1 MKRPFL
7 TSAFYALLAVVLLHV
22 TAHAVNDSTTTDE
35 PVNERHAKARLF
47 RHFQNLSLPADPSS
61 PADPIRDPVAVL
73 ADTLLDQ
80 RAHAHALLQKVLAG
94 QRFLE
99 SLDALSEIELP
110 VGVVKSG
117 GAMDY
122 SILIDRMT
130 FTKEGALMD
139 VYVSLA
145 LPQNGARIA
154 FHGKVPL
161 SASGGIAG
169 NAKVY
174 LLGDHVIKV
183 SQSALVT
190 LKSNDRTYVEFD
202 CSGFLGVNVDA
213 ELQFSSDLIVPEDE
227 EGNPKSGRLRAS
239 FTTYTQ
245 SLHDI
250 LVQLTL
256 PPFQVKGL
264 KGFGFQVTKAYL
276 DWSDLANPPGINF
289 PHDYTSPVIEAGLH
303 NLWQGIYLEEGKVR
317 LPKAFARREAIDRV
331 AVGAQ
336 RMILDEQ
343 GITGSLYVENIFPDG
358 DMNGWKYSLDK
369 FQLDLIANGIAG
381 LSLEGKLSIPV
392 VRNRDGNATQ
402 LLYTA
407 QRAADGN
414 YLFAVEVEDE
424 LKLDLWAADLNLGEG
439 SSVMVTEKNNTFYP
453 AAHLSGELT
462 IKLIGK
468 GPKARFNSIRFEDMV
483 INSEAPHFVPG
494 TFGFGREGQS
504 SDIAKYPV
512 VFDNITLKS
521 EERRVGIAFDLI
533 VNISGKPEDESFAG
547 KGGLVVWGVQDDEPL
562 QNADGDVIAL
572 DRYSWKFDRV
582 ELTSIKVNV
591 RKPNV
596 IDLAGEVRF
605 YDEDPTYGEGFK
617 GSLRGKIQAITV
629 QAEAL
634 FGRTESFR
642 YWYADALV
650 KLDEGIPM
658 IPGVLSAFGFGGGYY
673 CKMAQSTK
681 PVATTLGRSPS
692 GVTYV
697 PDENAIGIRAIVLIG
712 TTRPEAMNGN
722 VSLEVSI
729 NRHGGINSVTFTG
742 NANFMSAA
750 SLATDQ
756 IQQLAAA
763 AVSGKLTEKLES
775 LTRGQVYGSMRL
787 HFDNVNDIFHGNL
800 EVYVNVAGGI
810 VRGVSNGNKAGW
822 AVLHFEKNDWYI
834 HIGTPDQPLG
844 LEVARIFKSKS
855 YFMLGKNLPGSPPP
869 PSQVSEILGN
879 IDLDYMRD
887 MNALES
893 GMGIAFGL
901 HFLVDT
907 GDLRFLM
914 FYGRFSAGTGLD
926 FMLKDYG
933 NEYHCAGSSGP
944 MGINGWYA
952 NGQAYAFVMG
962 RIGVKVNLRF
972 YKGTYDILSIG
983 AAAVLQAKGPNP
995 FWMKGT
1001 VGGYYKIL
1009 GGLVKGKCRFEVTV
1023 GKECNPVAEQ
1033 DLLAEVNIIAEITPQ
1048 NSASNVSVFNTPQ
1061 IAFNIPVG
1069 EIFQITDLENNTH
1082 HFRAVLD
1089 AFTVTEGSRFIQGKL
1104 TWNTERDVVIFDAVD
1119 LLPGEKKLKARAQ
1132 LTFEEKINGNWL
1144 KVKFDGK
1151 TAVET
1156 AETNFETGKAPDFI
1170 PSSNVAYSYPL
1181 RDQQN
1186 FFPREYNKGI
1196 IQLIDGQPYLFRKSE
1211 DWIQKIRMTDAL
1223 SGTSLETLLT
1233 YNTRM
1238 RQVSFT
1244 IPAGLENSKV
1254 YRLEIVN
1261 IPKEARKI
1269 DDNVTASEREI
1280 TIDQSAGRATLTT
1293 QSIQGQLDML
1303 ESKPIFQSQ
1312 FRTSK
1317 YNTFPEKMRSITFAP
1332 VIRIS
1337 PEINIFRLTSY
1348 LKGDEHFEALELA
1361 GSAGQFGLIHTEAI
1375 LDGNGWYEDYVYPL
1389 VYEGY
1394 PLLGWMTVSRPQ
1406 PDVLG
1411 IPPIRDLYFQN
1422 IKKNPVP
1429 ESSNYF
1435 SRPFTDE
1442 FVVYNL
1448 GQSVA
1453 VDFRALQR
1461 HAVNYLVDHPAATTP
1476 RLQALALK
1484 PLPTLRYGSYRIKLS
1499 YVIPGINKIT
1509 SSFETELFNRIPDN
1523 DQDYD

>member
-1 MKRPFL
+1 MKRSFV
-7 TSAFYALLAVVLLHV
+7 TSAFYALLSAMLLHT
-22 TAHAVNDSTTTDE
+22 TAHALNDSTTAGE
-35 PVNERHAKARLF
+35 PINESSAKARLF
-47 RHFQNLSLPADPSS
+47 RHFHGLSLPADVSS
-61 PADPIRDPVAVL
+61 PGDPIRHPVAVIP
-73 ADTLLDQ
+73 DTVLDQ
-80 RAHAHALLQKVLAG
+80 RAHAHALLEKVLAD

-117 GAMDY
+117 GAVDY

-161 SASGGIAG
+161 SAAGGIAG
-169 NAKVY
+169 NAKVH
-174 LLGDHVIKV
+174 LLGDHVIKL
-183 SQSALVT
+183 SQSTLVT

-213 ELQFSSDLIVPEDE
+213 ELQFSSDVIVPEDD
-227 EGNPKSGRLRAS
+227 EGNPKGERLRAS
-239 FTTYTQ
+239 FTTYAQ

-264 KGFGFQVTKAYL
+264 KGFGFHVTKAHL
-276 DWSDLANPPGINF
+276 DWSDMANPPGINF
-289 PHDYTSPVIEAGLH
+289 PHAYTSPVIEAGLN
-303 NLWQGIYLEEGKVR
+303 NLWQGIYVEEAEVR

-331 AVGAQ
+331 AIGAHQ
-336 RMILDEQ
+336 MILDEQ
-343 GITGSLYVENIFPDG
+343 GMTGSLYVENVFPDG

-369 FQLDLIANGIAG
+369 FRLELIANGIAG

-402 LLYTA
+402 FLYTA

-414 YLFAVEVEDE
+414 YLFAVEVGDE
-424 LKLDLWAADLNLGEG
+424 LKLDLWAADLKLAEG
-439 SSVMVTEKNNTFYP
+439 SSVVVTEKNNTFYP

-462 IKLIGK
+462 INFVGK
-468 GPKARFNSIRFEDMV
+468 GPKARFNSIRFEDMI
-483 INSEAPHFVPG
+483 INSDAPYFVPG

-547 KGGLVVWGVQDDEPL
+547 KGGLVVWGVQDDDPL
-562 QNADGDVIAL
+562 QNTNGDVIAL

-582 ELTSIKVNV
+582 ELTSIKINV

-596 IDLAGEVRF
+596 IELAGEVRF

-634 FGRTESFR
+634 FGRTETFR

-650 KLDEGIPM
+650 KLDKGIPVV
-658 IPGVLSAFGFGGGYY
+658 PGGLSAFGFGGGYY

-681 PVATTLGRSPS
+681 ALATTLGESPS

-697 PDENAIGIRAIVLIG
+697 PDENAMGIRAIVLIG
-712 TTRPEAMNGN
+712 TPRPEAMNGD

-750 SLATDQ
+750 SLGTEQ
-756 IQQLAAA
+756 IKQLASA
-763 AVSGKLTEKLES
+763 AVAGKLTEKLES
-775 LTRGQVYGSMRL
+775 LTRGQVYGSVRL

-844 LEVARIFKSKS
+844 LEVARIFKAKS
-855 YFMLGKNLPGSPPP
+855 YFMVGKNLPGSPPP

-926 FMLKDYG
+926 FMLKNYG
-933 NEYHCAGSSGP
+933 NEHHCAGSSGP

-962 RIGVKVNLRF
+962 KIGIKVNLRF
-972 YKGTYDILSIG
+972 YKGTYDILNIG

-1023 GKECNPVAEQ
+1023 GKECKPVTEQ
-1033 DLLAEVNIIAEITPQ
+1033 DLLAEVNMIAEITPQ
-1048 NSASNVSVFNTPQ
+1048 NSVSDVSVFNTPQ

-1069 EIFQITDLENNTH
+1069 EIFQITDLEKNTH
-1082 HFRAVLD
+1082 YFRAVLD
-1089 AFTVTEGSRFIQGKL
+1089 EFAVTEDSRFIQGKL

-1119 LLPGEKKLKARAQ
+1119 LLPGEKKLRARAR

-1144 KVKFDGK
+1144 KVKFGGK
-1151 TAVET
+1151 TVMET
-1156 AETNFETGKAPDFI
+1156 AETNFETGKAPDLI
-1170 PSSNVAYSYPL
+1170 PASNVAYSYPL

-1186 FFPREYNKGI
+1186 FFPQEYNNGV
-1196 IQLIDGQPYLFRKSE
+1196 IQLIDGQAYLFRKSE
-1211 DWIQKIRMTDAL
+1211 DWIQTIRITDAL
-1223 SGTSLETLLT
+1223 SGTSLETPLA
-1233 YNTRM
+1233 YNARM
-1238 RQVSFT
+1238 RQITFT
-1244 IPAGLENSKV
+1244 IPTGFENSKL
-1254 YRLEIVN
+1254 YRFEIVN
-1261 IPKEARKI
+1261 VPKQRRQA
-1269 DDNVTASEREI
+1269 DDNVTAVERQLNVDE
-1280 TIDQSAGRATLTT
+1280 SAGSATLTT
-1293 QSIQGQLDML
+1293 QSVEGQLDIL

-1337 PEINIFRLTSY
+1337 PEINIFQLTSY
-1348 LKGDEHFEALELA
+1348 LKGDEHFEASELT
-1361 GSAGQFGLIHTEAI
+1361 GSPARPRLIHTEAI
-1375 LDGNGWYEDYVYPL
+1375 LDGNGWYEGYVYPL

-1394 PLLGWMTVSRPQ
+1394 PLLGWMTVARPE

-1422 IKKNPVP
+1422 VKSDPVS
-1429 ESSNYF
+1429 ESGDNF
-1435 SRPFTDE
+1435 STPFTDE

-1453 VDFRALQR
+1453 FDFRALQR
-1461 HAVNYLVDHPAATTP
+1461 HAVNYLVDHPGATTP

-1484 PLPTLRYGSYRIKLS
+1484 PLPALRYGSYRIKLS